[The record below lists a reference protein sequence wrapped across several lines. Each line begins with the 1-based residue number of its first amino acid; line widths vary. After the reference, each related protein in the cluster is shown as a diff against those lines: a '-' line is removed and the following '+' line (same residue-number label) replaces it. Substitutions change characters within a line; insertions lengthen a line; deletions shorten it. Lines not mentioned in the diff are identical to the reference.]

1 MANAF
6 QDQLLKAGLVDGK
19 KVKKAK
25 KDNYNQVKKQG
36 KKSPVVEAESKQ
48 LAKKAMAEKVER
60 DRELNRQKKE
70 AADKKAVLAQIR
82 QLISMNAQPKNDGEL
97 AYNFS
102 DNGVVKK
109 LYVSEQTQRMIVNGR
124 LTIVKL
130 DESYELVPTA
140 VADKISQRDESYL
153 ILRNEQQEQIED
165 EDDPYADYKIPDDL
179 MW

>member
-6 QDQLLKAGLVDGK
+6 QDQLRKAGLVDEK

-25 KDNYNQVKKQG
+25 KEKYQQAKKQG
-36 KKSPVVEAESKQ
+36 KNAVVEDEAKL
-48 LAKKAMAEKVER
+48 LAKKAMEEKAAR

-70 AADKKAVLAQIR
+70 EADKKAVVAQIR
-82 QLISMNAQPKNDGEL
+82 QLITMNAQPRDDGEL

-102 DNGVVKK
+102 DAGVVKK

-140 VADKISQRDESYL
+140 VADKIAQRDDSYL
-153 ILRNEQQEQIED
+153 ILRNEQQEQSVD
-165 EDDPYADYKIPDDL
+165 EDDPYADYQIPDDL

>member
-6 QDQLLKAGLVDGK
+6 QDQLRKAGLVDEK

-25 KDNYNQVKKQG
+25 KEKYQQSKKQG
-36 KKSPVVEAESKQ
+36 KNAVVEDEAKL
-48 LAKKAMAEKVER
+48 LARKAMEEKAAR

-70 AADKKAVLAQIR
+70 EADKKAVVAQIR
-82 QLISMNAQPKNDGEL
+82 QLITMNALSKDDGEL

-102 DNGVVKK
+102 DAGVVKK
-109 LYVSEQTQRMIVNGR
+109 LYVNEQTQRLIVNGR

-130 DESYELVPTA
+130 DDSYELVPTA
-140 VADKISQRDESYL
+140 VADKIAQRDDTYL
-153 ILRNEQQEQIED
+153 ILRNEQQEQSID
-165 EDDPYADYKIPDDL
+165 EDDPYADYQIPDDL

>member
-25 KDNYNQVKKQG
+25 KDKYNKTKQQG
-36 KKSPVVEAESKQ
+36 KKAVVEDESKL
-48 LAKKAMAEKVER
+48 LAKKAMAEKAER

-70 AADKKAVLAQIR
+70 EADKKAVVAQIR
-82 QLISMNAQPKNDGEL
+82 QLITMNAQSKDDGEL

-102 DNGVVKK
+102 DDGVVKK
-109 LYVSEQTQRMIVNGR
+109 LYVSEQTQKQIVNGR

-130 DESYELVPTA
+130 DQSYELVPTA
-140 VADKISQRDESYL
+140 VADKISQRDDSYL

-165 EDDPYADYKIPDDL
+165 EDDLYADYKIPDDL

>member
-6 QDQLLKAGLVDGK
+6 QDQLRKAGLVDEK

-25 KDNYNQVKKQG
+25 KEKYQQSKKQG
-36 KKSPVVEAESKQ
+36 KNAVVEDEAKR
-48 LAKKAMAEKVER
+48 LAKQAMEEKAAR

-70 AADKKAVLAQIR
+70 EADKKAVVAQIR
-82 QLISMNAQPKNDGEL
+82 QLITMNARPKDDGDL

-102 DNGVVKK
+102 DAGVVKK

-130 DESYELVPTA
+130 DETYELVPTA
-140 VADKISQRDESYL
+140 VADKIAQRDDSYL
-153 ILRNEQQEQIED
+153 ILRNEQQEQSVD
-165 EDDPYADYKIPDDL
+165 EDDPYADYQIPDDL